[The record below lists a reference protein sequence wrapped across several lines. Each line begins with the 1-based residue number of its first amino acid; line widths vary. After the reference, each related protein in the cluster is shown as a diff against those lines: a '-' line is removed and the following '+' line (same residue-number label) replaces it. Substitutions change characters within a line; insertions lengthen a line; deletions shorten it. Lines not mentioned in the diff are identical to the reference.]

1 MATKEEVLK
10 VLRMWAGKI
19 KDPEIKERFEDFNKT
34 VQFTIKDIDAHF
46 KFIIGNME
54 ANVEEGKEDSPSMQ
68 VITTSDILVGI
79 TEGEIDP
86 MEAFM
91 NGELEAKGNL
101 PDLSKLEV
109 LMDVDDDD

>member
-1 MATKEEVLK
+1 MGTKEEVMK
-10 VLRMWAGKI
+10 VLQQWAEKI
-19 KDPEIKERFEDFNKT
+19 KDPEVSERFEDFNKT
-34 VQFTIKDIDAHF
+34 VQFTVKDIDAHF

-54 ANVEEGKEDSPSMQ
+54 ATVEEGKDNAPSMQ
-68 VITTSDILVGI
+68 VITTSEILIGI

-86 MEAFM
+86 MEAFI

-109 LMDVDDDD
+109 LMDIDDD